1 MATMVVGHYPI
12 IGNTSEHAFAKMK
25 IGETEY
31 RFQCYG
37 GTNDKGTECPAHYFL
52 RRSSF
57 YFRIACE
64 TAERELTCHARIALC
79 LAQWTRPIYFDKYD
93 YNSKKG
99 GYGNRGDSAGII
111 YALTGLCHQMCNTIT
126 CATNVNDPLHALIN
140 WPPSLSASKIIY
152 GNRGIWGH
160 ERAISKYVKTLVACY
175 GENMSD
181 DHILDENFDSAAL
194 DAELAAINDEQD
206 AAIRWGL
213 TNGPNADERREFLSE
228 LVPNLNESQPILDAD
243 FETMSLKHELDNLLI
258 RGQLSNEEYAAQMN
272 EATRTLLVRYAEV
285 MGENVFTDAFET
297 GPDTIQYNIINPE
310 YMLDDYEIVKEELGL

>member
-1 MATMVVGHYPI
+1 MATMIVGHYPI

-31 RFQCYG
+31 RFHCYG
-37 GTNDKGTECPAHYFL
+37 GTNDKGTECPTDYYH
-52 RRSSF
+52 RRSIL
-57 YFRIACE
+57 YTRRGAITE
-64 TAERELTCHARIALC
+64 HRELPCHASITLC

-111 YALTGLCHQMCNTIT
+111 YGLTGLCHQMCNTIT
-126 CATNVNDPLHALIN
+126 CATNVNDPLNALIN

-160 ERAISKYVKTLVACY
+160 ERAIAKYVKTLVACY
-175 GENMSD
+175 GDSMGD
-181 DHILDENFDSAAL
+181 TYALDENFDSAAL
-194 DAELAAINDEQD
+194 DAELAAINEEQD

-258 RGQLSNEEYAAQMN
+258 RGQLSNEEYAARMN

-297 GPDTIQYNIINPE
+297 GPDDIQYNIINPE
-310 YMLDDYEIVKEELGL
+310 YMLDDYEMVKEELGL